1 MDQGT
6 DRISEDLKDIV
17 RTRGAIADKLELI
30 ERRLTS
36 SVEEAKAKADEI
48 VGRTQAS
55 VQEAVDSVKAATD
68 PQRLAHDHPWLLLS
82 GAIAVG
88 MTLGVAL
95 RSTSRQNG
103 VIPYYPPNAH
113 AAEVMPEAE
122 HEETRQE
129 GVYPYYP
136 GDHAQSRARTPGS
149 TQAASFL
156 GDLGNV
162 AAHEFSHVRGE
173 LLAMAS
179 GILRAWVRDT
189 VRNVVASAM
198 STEQRAQRRRPGRE
212 RTV

>member
-136 GDHAQSRARTPGS
+136 GTTRNLVLAL
-149 TQAASFL
+149 QAALRRPLFL
-156 GDLGNV
+156 ETLETSPLTSSATYGG
-162 AAHEFSHVRGE
+162 APCHGQ
-173 LLAMAS
+173 
-179 GILRAWVRDT
+179 RDT
-189 VRNVVASAM
+189 SRVG
-198 STEQRAQRRRPGRE
+198 T
-212 RTV
+212 